1 MLLIPVA
8 AAVVKVVVVVA
19 AAVEDIVDVAAAA
32 DNFPAETAGV
42 EGTVL
47 VAACS

>member
-1 MLLIPVA
+1 MLLIPVT
-8 AAVVKVVVVVA
+8 AVVKEVAVVA
-19 AAVEDIVDVAAAA
+19 AAVEDIVDVAAVA
-32 DNFPAETAGV
+32 DNFPAETADV